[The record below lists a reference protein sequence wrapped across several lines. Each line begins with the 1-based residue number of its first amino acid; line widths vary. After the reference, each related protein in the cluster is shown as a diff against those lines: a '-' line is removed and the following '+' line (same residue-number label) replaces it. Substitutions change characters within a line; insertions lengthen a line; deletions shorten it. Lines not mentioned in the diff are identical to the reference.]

1 MIWGMENLSSVKTQS
16 WLAWFLRGILILGF
30 IILFGRLF
38 ELQVI
43 KGNYFRNLSEGNRIR
58 RVVISAPRGQ
68 ILARGGEVLVGNKE
82 VKRRIIFNPQEGY
95 EISDDVSKATS
106 DEIITEWIRD
116 YKLKESFAHI
126 SGYLGLVSKDE
137 MGKIDPNCPEKG
149 VKGNDSY
156 VGRSGLEEKYDCLLS
171 GKDGE
176 ELIEVDTTGK
186 KIRSLGKREP
196 VAGKDVKTTVDYSL
210 QEKVSTVMGG
220 KPGAI
225 VVSDRQGEILALYS
239 SPSYDP
245 NIFLNDNYRKEVE
258 SLLNDQGL
266 PLFNR
271 AIGGLYH
278 PGSVFKTIVAIAGLE
293 EKVIDKNYVYDDPGV
308 ITINDFSYS
317 NWFYTQS
324 KGKEGAIGIVRAI
337 GRSTDT
343 FFYKLGEMLGIEKI
357 DKWAE
362 KFGLNAKTNIDLVGE
377 IGGLVPSPEWKLKT
391 KNENWFLGNTYHV
404 SIGQGD
410 LALTPLLINTVVA
423 TIANDGKLCSP
434 RIGEKPKCK
443 DLGISKETLDLV
455 KEGMIAACSS
465 GGTGFPFFDSNPQV
479 ACKTGTAETSEEN
492 ITHAWFTFFAPA
504 TFAKD
509 ITDEKKKP
517 DFIVTVLVEKGGEG
531 SSVAGPMAKDIFDYW
546 FGKQK

>member
-1 MIWGMENLSSVKTQS
+1 MENLSSVKTQS

-82 VKRRIIFNPQEGY
+82 VKRRITFNPQEGY
-95 EISDDVSKATS
+95 EISDDINKATG

-126 SGYLGLVSKDE
+126 SGYLGLVSEDE

-149 VKGNDSY
+149 IRGSDSY
-156 VGRSGLEEKYDCLLS
+156 VGRSGLEEKYNCQLS

-176 ELIEVDTTGK
+176 ELIEVDTTGGK
-186 KIRSLGKREP
+186 VRSLGKREP
-196 VAGKDVKTTVDYSL
+196 VPGKDIKTSIDYSL

-225 VVSDRQGEILALYS
+225 VISDRQGEILALYS

-245 NIFLNDNYRKEVE
+245 NIFLNDKYSKEIAG
-258 SLLNDQGL
+258 LLNNKGL

-293 EKVIDKNYVYDDPGV
+293 EKVIDKNYVYDDPG
-308 ITINDFSYS
+308 IIIINDFSYS
-317 NWFYTQS
+317 NWYYTQS
-324 KGKEGAIGIVRAI
+324 RGKEGVIGIVRAI

-362 KFGLNAKTNIDLVGE
+362 KFGLNSKTNIDLVGE

-434 RIGEKPKCK
+434 RIGEKPKCR

-455 KEGMIAACSS
+455 KEGMIAACSL
-465 GGTGFPFFDSNPQV
+465 GGTGFPFFDSDPQV

-504 TFAKD
+504 AFEKD
-509 ITDEKKKP
+509 TTDEKLKP
-517 DFIVTVLVEKGGEG
+517 DIIVTVLVEKGGEG
-531 SSVAGPMAKDIFDYW
+531 SSVAGPIAKNIFDYW